1 MFIHIFQPLDAHSL
15 LRPETVE
22 SLFILYR
29 LTKDEKY
36 QDYGWSIFQ
45 AIEQHAKIST
55 GGYSSLNS
63 VKDTKLG
70 FRDKMESFFLGETL
84 KYLFLLF
91 SDVDMVPLD
100 KFVFNTE
107 AHLLPIRKSQPVELQ
122 VCYHQGNSRLFFFFL
137 GYSREKRAAGLK
149 IVVQNLGAR
158 IAKKRPRAKGAMGY
172 MLKGLH
178 R

>member
-1 MFIHIFQPLDAHSL
+1 MCTVNKKNVTMANYEVVSEKVKISFIWVHQVVLGAGTSSEHHFKSVFFFNIFQPLDAHCL

-29 LTKDEKY
+29 LTKDKKY

-107 AHLLPIRKSQPVELQ
+107 AHLLPIRKS
-122 VCYHQGNSRLFFFFL
+122 
-137 GYSREKRAAGLK
+137 
-149 IVVQNLGAR
+149 
-158 IAKKRPRAKGAMGY
+158 
-172 MLKGLH
+172 
-178 R
+178 

>member
-1 MFIHIFQPLDAHSL
+1 MKGVGDGGGGRKPDSQLLHAVTPSKTEKRCATEGLNYSTSLYFPQPLDAHCL

-29 LTKDEKY
+29 LTKDKKY
-36 QDYGWSIFQ
+36 QEYGWSIFQ
-45 AIEQHAKIST
+45 AIEKHAKISS

-91 SDVDMVPLD
+91 SDVDIVPLD

-107 AHLLPIRKSQPVELQ
+107 AHILPIRKS
-122 VCYHQGNSRLFFFFL
+122 
-137 GYSREKRAAGLK
+137 
-149 IVVQNLGAR
+149 
-158 IAKKRPRAKGAMGY
+158 
-172 MLKGLH
+172 
-178 R
+178 

>member
-1 MFIHIFQPLDAHSL
+1 MQEQFSYFVFRWRPELHVNALILRLPSLFYMEGVLIACSVKSFQPLDAHSL

-29 LTKDEKY
+29 LTGDKKY
-36 QDYGWSIFQ
+36 QQYGWDIFQ
-45 AIEQHAKIST
+45 AIEEHAKIAT

-63 VKDTKLG
+63 VKDPRLG

-107 AHLLPIRKSQPVELQ
+107 AHILPIRKS
-122 VCYHQGNSRLFFFFL
+122 
-137 GYSREKRAAGLK
+137 K
-149 IVVQNLGAR
+149 
-158 IAKKRPRAKGAMGY
+158 
-172 MLKGLH
+172 
-178 R
+178 

>member
-1 MFIHIFQPLDAHSL
+1 M
-15 LRPETVE
+15 E

-29 LTKDEKY
+29 LTGDKKY
-36 QDYGWSIFQ
+36 QEYGWTIFQ
-45 AIEQHAKIST
+45 AFEEHAKIAT

-63 VKDTKLG
+63 VKEPRLG

-107 AHLLPIRKSQPVELQ
+107 AHILPIRES
-122 VCYHQGNSRLFFFFL
+122 
-137 GYSREKRAAGLK
+137 
-149 IVVQNLGAR
+149 
-158 IAKKRPRAKGAMGY
+158 
-172 MLKGLH
+172 
-178 R
+178 